1 METRGAYMLF
11 YQFLFIFLH
20 SIIFGFLFSHVLGIF
35 YLRSLILYQLRRFNK
50 TIMLLFSIWWRP
62 LCFYCRMYRFI
73 RSRVHVAI
81 PSPTETTRLISFMW
95 CMSPWHIQ
103 LIIFFRGTRVNFF
116 LLFRLSS
123 FELSTP
129 QLPSHCSIAHIS
141 FTLFFLYFPHC
152 STMINHYKN
161 PPPHPIPYLLFALP
175 PSHAPTTG
183 HPIHHLSQLRHFQRE
198 RGHHGDPKI
207 HHCRTSISVLV
218 SNMHPLHTVLVVDAI
233 PHLFWG
239 LSYWGKGQVFG
250 LWEELNAMR
259 RIEEINVWFQIAWS
273 TTPNLPSV
281 STIVAHGH
289 SYRNLTILIRFAIHS

>member
-1 METRGAYMLF
+1 MSWG
-11 YQFLFIFLH
+11 
-20 SIIFGFLFSHVLGIF
+20 
-35 YLRSLILYQLRRFNK
+35 
-50 TIMLLFSIWWRP
+50 FSICVVLYYINWEDSTRP
-62 LCFYCRMYRFI
+62 LCIYFLFGEDHHACTVECTDLLGLRFMLQ
-73 RSRVHVAI
+73 SHLQKK
-81 PSPTETTRLISFMW
+81 TTRPISFMW

-103 LIIFFRGTRVNFF
+103 LIIFVRGTRVNFF
-116 LLFRLSS
+116 LLFCLSS

-152 STMINHYKN
+152 STMTNHYKN
-161 PPPHPIPYLLFALP
+161 PPPHPIPNPLFALP

-198 RGHHGDPKI
+198 RGHRGDPKI

-273 TTPNLPSV
+273 TPQTRLQSPRLWLMAIVIGILQSWFDLPFMHK
-281 STIVAHGH
+281 IVVK
-289 SYRNLTILIRFAIHS
+289 LLVILSG